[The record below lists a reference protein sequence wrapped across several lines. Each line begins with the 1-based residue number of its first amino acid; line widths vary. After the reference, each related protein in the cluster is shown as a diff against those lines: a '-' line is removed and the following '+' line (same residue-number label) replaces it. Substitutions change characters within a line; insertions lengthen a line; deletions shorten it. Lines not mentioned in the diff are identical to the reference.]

1 MVFSVKSALVFRLRL
16 TPTFTTHGKE
26 DAWGQILCFLETPQG
41 GEKVFQALTSSPTG
55 KIVIA
60 ELSLGVSHDLD
71 PALRPQDVRKRD
83 TPSPEALPPTQN
95 TTELS
100 SSPDL
105 APNTYAFACLVLTPV
120 P

>member
-71 PALRPQDVRKRD
+71 PALQPQDVRKRD

-95 TTELS
+95 MTELS